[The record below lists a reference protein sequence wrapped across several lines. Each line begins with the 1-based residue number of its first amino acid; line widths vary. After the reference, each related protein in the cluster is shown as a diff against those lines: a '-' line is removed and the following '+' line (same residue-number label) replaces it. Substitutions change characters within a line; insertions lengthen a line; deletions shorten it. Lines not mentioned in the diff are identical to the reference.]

1 MYLLIY
7 LFMTNFLHWCG
18 LTRMMRSNAIAF
30 SFLLFISISAFSQ
43 EDFKPKMG
51 QIDRASLE
59 LTSYPGDSTA
69 DAVYLYDYG
78 SVTFSYD
85 DQKGLMMSTKIWTRI
100 KILKE
105 SAFGRASIGIP
116 VYEGASYK
124 EQEWVEG
131 IKGYT
136 YNLEN
141 DQIVTTELATKTVK
155 REKSSATQS
164 TMKFNLTN
172 VKKGSII
179 EYSYT
184 LVSPMTVRIKP
195 TPWNFQGSIPSKWS
209 EYRIIIPFFLDY
221 KMTMG
226 GYLPLYM
233 NKQEPVNVDVGHSRY
248 NGNGISYRF
257 VVKDAPAF
265 VNEPYIT
272 TEADYLSKINF
283 ELASIIIPGEMTKN
297 FSQSWE
303 NVERTLDEA
312 SWFGGELRRSGFLK
326 DIKDEIA
333 SKTTDPQ
340 ERMNLAYAHIRDRM
354 KWDGYSGLF
363 AGDGIKK
370 AYDNKKGNACDIN
383 LMLTVLLRE
392 LDLECNP
399 FILSTRA
406 HGYLHQHI
414 PMIENFN
421 YIVSHVKI
429 GEKEYFLD
437 ATQSYAK
444 PGLLPEH
451 ALNGFG
457 RLIPKKGKGRFIE
470 IIPGESQSKLE
481 MINASIVPDDGTI
494 KGNYSIS
501 YGGYEALNWREKYG
515 TEADNVVHEALKKQV
530 PEWQIQNV
538 SIKNKT
544 EDLKGTVN
552 VACDFEIEDENASP
566 GVFYFNPVLAGKW
579 TTNPLKSKDRI
590 YPIDLGTAISA
601 AYIANFTLPDG
612 YVLEEMPKTEIVM
625 LPEKGGKFAYQV
637 RQTNNVI
644 QVNSSIQGTRT
655 RFMPEEYPHLK
666 EFFERVV
673 QKHAQPLVIKKKV
686 N

>member
-1 MYLLIY
+1 
-7 LFMTNFLHWCG
+7 
-18 LTRMMRSNAIAF
+18 
-30 SFLLFISISAFSQ
+30 
-43 EDFKPKMG
+43 
-51 QIDRASLE
+51 
-59 LTSYPGDSTA
+59 
-69 DAVYLYDYG
+69 
-78 SVTFSYD
+78 
-85 DQKGLMMSTKIWTRI
+85 
-100 KILKE
+100 
-105 SAFGRASIGIP
+105 
-116 VYEGASYK
+116 
-124 EQEWVEG
+124 
-131 IKGYT
+131 
-136 YNLEN
+136 
-141 DQIVTTELATKTVK
+141 
-155 REKSSATQS
+155 
-164 TMKFNLTN
+164 
-172 VKKGSII
+172 
-179 EYSYT
+179 
-184 LVSPMTVRIKP
+184 
-195 TPWNFQGSIPSKWS
+195 
-209 EYRIIIPFFLDY
+209 
-221 KMTMG
+221 
-226 GYLPLYM
+226 
-233 NKQEPVNVDVGHSRY
+233 
-248 NGNGISYRF
+248 
-257 VVKDAPAF
+257 
-265 VNEPYIT
+265 
-272 TEADYLSKINF
+272 
-283 ELASIIIPGEMTKN
+283 
-297 FSQSWE
+297 
-303 NVERTLDEA
+303 
-312 SWFGGELRRSGFLK
+312 
-326 DIKDEIA
+326 
-333 SKTTDPQ
+333 
-340 ERMNLAYAHIRDRM
+340 M

-437 ATQSYAK
+437 ATQTYAK

-451 ALNGFG
+451 TLNGFG
-457 RLIPKKGKGRFIE
+457 RLIPKKGQGRFLE
-470 IIPGESQSKLE
+470 IIPADSQSKLE

-494 KGNYSIS
+494 KGSYSIS
-501 YGGYEALNWREKYG
+501 YGGYEALSWREKYG
-515 TEADNVVHEALKKQV
+515 TEPDNVFQEALKKQV

-644 QVNSSIQGTRT
+644 QVNSSIQVNRT
-655 RFMPEEYPHLK
+655 RFLPEEYPHLK